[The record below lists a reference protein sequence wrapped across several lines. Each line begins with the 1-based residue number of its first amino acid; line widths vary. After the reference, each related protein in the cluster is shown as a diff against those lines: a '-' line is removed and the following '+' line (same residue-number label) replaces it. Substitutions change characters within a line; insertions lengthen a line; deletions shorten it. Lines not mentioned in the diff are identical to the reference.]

1 MGVNDK
7 GCDKMK
13 QLSLNLNSLATILF
27 TNDLVAYKE
36 VPVTAEEWYEVER
49 ILKIHGLHGPA
60 SLFGLSVEEMMDI
73 LNISE
78 FVAYKLS
85 CRIKTLSVLLKL
97 LNDLDAKGIRM
108 ITKYDEEYPHCLL
121 KKMKKRAPIYLY
133 VIGEMPKS
141 FEGISI
147 QGLQE
152 VEKKDRAYTK
162 RLIDKIIDEDKWFI
176 SNDSKG
182 IDNEAFTYAINHK
195 CKTIA
200 FMCDNDIL
208 DKAHDYRRQVKNG
221 SLVLLS
227 AVDPSRRFNIT
238 NCLDRNSY
246 VCGLSKYQI
255 IISSK
260 INSGVTWFTAM
271 HNMHNNWTKTFVLNN
286 NYAGNIRLLEMKTIP
301 LYIKDVLSDS
311 SFEMIYENNKKTDVE
326 EINIDQMSIFEFI
339 GEENE

>member
-1 MGVNDK
+1 MDVNDK

-13 QLSLNLNSLATILF
+13 QFSLNLNSLATILF
-27 TNDLVAYKE
+27 TNDLYAYKE
-36 VPVTAEEWYEVER
+36 VPVTADEWYEVER

-60 SLFGLSVEEMMDI
+60 SLFGLSSDEMMDI

-78 FVAYKLS
+78 FVAYKLT
-85 CRIKTLSVLLKL
+85 CRIKTLSVFLKL
-97 LNDLDAKGIRM
+97 LNDLDAKGIRI
-108 ITKYDEEYPHCLL
+108 ITKYDEEYPRCLL

-133 VIGEMPKS
+133 VIGELPKD

-147 QGLQE
+147 HGLQE

-162 RLIDKIIDEDKWFI
+162 RLIDKIIEENKWFI

-200 FMCDNDIL
+200 FMCDKDIL

-227 AVDPSRRFNIT
+227 AVDPARRFNIT

-260 INSGVTWFTAM
+260 INSGATWFTAM
-271 HNMHNNWTKTFVLNN
+271 HNMHHNWTKTFVLNN
-286 NYAGNIRLLEMKTIP
+286 DYAGNMRLLEMKTIP
-301 LYIKDVLSDS
+301 LYIKDVLSDL
-311 SFEMIYENNKKTDVE
+311 SFEMIYENNKKTDAE

>member
-1 MGVNDK
+1 MR
-7 GCDKMK
+7 
-13 QLSLNLNSLATILF
+13 QFSLNLNSLATILF
-27 TNDLVAYKE
+27 TCDLYAYKE
-36 VPVTAEEWYEVER
+36 VRLTSDEWHEVER

-60 SLFGLSVEEMMDI
+60 SLFGLSGDDMMDM

-85 CRIKTLSVLLKL
+85 SRIKTISIFLKL
-97 LNDLDAKGIRM
+97 LNDLTSKGIRI
-108 ITKYDEEYPHCLL
+108 ITKYDEEYPRLL
-121 KKMKKRAPIYLY
+121 VKNMKKRAPDYLY
-133 VIGEMPKS
+133 VIGDMPLN

-147 QGLQE
+147 QGLQD
-152 VEKKDRAYTK
+152 VAKKDRAYTK
-162 RLIDKIIDEDKWFI
+162 RLVDKIIEEDKWFI

-182 IDNEAFTYAINHK
+182 IDSEAFTYAMNHK

-200 FMCDNDIL
+200 FMCDKDML
-208 DKAHDYRRQVKNG
+208 DKAHDYRRQIKNG

-227 AVDPSRRFNIT
+227 AVDPARRFDIT

-260 INSGVTWFTAM
+260 INSGATWFTAM
-271 HNMHNNWTKTFVLNN
+271 HNMHHNWTKSFVLSNH
-286 NYAGNIRLLEMKTIP
+286 YPGNMRLLEMKTVP
-301 LYIKDVLSDS
+301 LYVKDVLSDL
-311 SFEMIYENNKKTDVE
+311 SFEMIYENNIKTENE

-339 GEENE
+339 GDENEK